1 MRSTLALVALLG
13 LAGVAVHTYAQSGSS
28 PAAVKVTQ
36 TAYLK
41 ASNPD
46 ANDHFGCGGVLQ
58 GHTGQ
63 GVALS
68 DDGTTLAVGAP
79 HEGSAATGINGN
91 QRDNSLFDAGAVYVY
106 TRKGEQW
113 VQQAYVKAANP
124 RSSAEFGHAV
134 ALSADGNTLVVSA
147 FWEPSNAQGIDG
159 DQKDESIP
167 QAGAVYVFTR
177 RGTTWT
183 QQAYI
188 KASNTGEAGT
198 ADAFGDGDQFGFSMA
213 LSGDGNTL
221 AVGALTEDSA
231 ATGINGNQADNSAQ
245 SAGAVYVFTRA
256 GTTWSQQAYVK
267 SAQIDAGDMFGYS
280 VSLTTDGNI
289 LAVGAFDE
297 DGSARTINGTVDNRA
312 NGSGAAY
319 VFTRAGTTWSQ
330 QAYIKPSNGEAQDSF
345 GVAVAL
351 NDDGTT
357 LLVGSLDEDCAATGV
372 NAAPCDNDQKDD
384 VSMGAAYV
392 FVRSGATWSQQAFIK
407 SSNIGFNDWFGSKI
421 ALNGDGNIAAIGAS
435 LEDSNA
441 QGING
446 NQKDESATEAGAAYL
461 FVRTGTTWK
470 QESYIKGS
478 NTRAYDEFGSSL
490 AMDRTGR
497 ALIISARGED
507 GGGDEAGAVYA
518 FRIAQ

>member
-1 MRSTLALVALLG
+1 MCFRGTPVRAWRSALTARRWLSVR
-13 LAGVAVHTYAQSGSS
+13 HTRRADHPVS
-28 PAAVKVTQ
+28 
-36 TAYLK
+36 TAIN
-41 ASNPD
+41 A
-46 ANDHFGCGGVLQ
+46 
-58 GHTGQ
+58 
-63 GVALS
+63 
-68 DDGTTLAVGAP
+68 TTR
-79 HEGSAATGINGN
+79 S
-91 QRDNSLFDAGAVYVY
+91 FDAGAVYVF
-106 TRKGEQW
+106 TRKGEHW
-113 VQQAYVKAANP
+113 VQQAYVKASNP

-134 ALSADGNTLVVSA
+134 TLSADGNTMVVSA
-147 FWEPSNAQGIDG
+147 FWEPSNAKGING

-198 ADAFGDGDQFGFSMA
+198 ADAFGDGDQFGFSIA

-245 SAGAVYVFTRA
+245 SAGAVYVFTRT

-267 SAQIDAGDMFGYS
+267 SAQMDAGDLFGYA
-280 VSLTTDGNI
+280 VALTVDGNI

-297 DGSARTINGTVDNRA
+297 DGSARTINGPTDNRA

-319 VFTRAGTTWSQ
+319 VFTRTGTTWAQ

-357 LLVGSLDEDCAATGV
+357 LLVGSLDEDCDATGV
-372 NAAPCDNDQKDD
+372 NAAPCDNDQKED

-392 FVRSGATWSQQAFIK
+392 FVRSDTTWSQQAFMK
-407 SSNIGFNDWFGSKI
+407 ASNTGFNDWFGSKI
-421 ALNGDGNIAAIGAS
+421 ALNGDGNIAVIGAS

-441 QGING
+441 KGING
-446 NQKDESATEAGAAYL
+446 NQKDESATEAGAGL
-461 FVRTGTTWK
+461 PVRPHRHHLDARGVHQGIEHGGVSTSSAARSPSTEVAERSSSVRAARMAAAAARVANRPTTRSK
-470 QESYIKGS
+470 RPAPPTSS
-478 NTRAYDEFGSSL
+478 GSSL
-490 AMDRTGR
+490 K
-497 ALIISARGED
+497 
-507 GGGDEAGAVYA
+507 
-518 FRIAQ
+518 